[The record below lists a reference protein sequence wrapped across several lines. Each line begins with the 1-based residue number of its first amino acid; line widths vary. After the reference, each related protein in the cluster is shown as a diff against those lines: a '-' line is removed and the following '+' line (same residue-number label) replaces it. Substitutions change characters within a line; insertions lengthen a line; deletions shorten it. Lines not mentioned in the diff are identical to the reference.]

1 MGDFFGIDGH
11 YVILANLIITLV
23 LIILVLTLSSRLTAA
38 RKRFKQ
44 LLNGESN
51 MDVEQLIL
59 QVQSKLNKHQDEL
72 KLTSDQVHAISN
84 TLKKMKGKVG
94 IHRYNAFSDAGSD
107 LSFTLALLDDYHDG
121 VLVTG
126 IHSREQTYLYAKPIT
141 NGESKYTLSPE
152 EKVAINL
159 TVKQL

>member
-126 IHSREQTYLYAKPIT
+126 IHSREQTYLYAKPVT

>member
-1 MGDFFGIDGH
+1 MGDFFGIDGN

>member
-72 KLTSDQVHAISN
+72 KLTLDQVHAISN

>member
-51 MDVEQLIL
+51 VDVEQLIL

-72 KLTSDQVHAISN
+72 KLTLDQVHAISN

>member
-72 KLTSDQVHAISN
+72 KLTLDQVHAISN

-126 IHSREQTYLYAKPIT
+126 IHSREQTYLYAKPVT